1 MSENIDNEEIINDD
15 NVSQGLNK
23 FLNVY
28 NADHIAV
35 GDALVDKLKEGYINP
50 IQFHLAMK
58 RMEKLV
64 EVVSKNNDAKDII
77 VSEVRKNLSGNAKSI
92 KMYGAT
98 LSVAAT
104 YTWYD
109 FSNCNDI
116 YLNELYDIQEK
127 VKQLIKDREE
137 ELKLL
142 IPNNNDLRVPTAT
155 KVIDRMP
162 SLEWTEL
169 GQDCVVS
176 APIKMQKEGVKVSFD
191 KNK

>member
-1 MSENIDNEEIINDD
+1 MSENIDNEEIIDDD
-15 NVSQGLNK
+15 NVSQGLTK

-35 GDALVDKLKEGYINP
+35 ADALVDKLREGYINP

-64 EVVSKNNDAKDII
+64 EVVSKNDDAKDII
-77 VSEVRKNLSGNAKSI
+77 ISEVRKNLSGNVKTV
-92 KMYGAT
+92 KMFGAS

-104 YTWYD
+104 YTYYD
-109 FSNCNDI
+109 FRECNDI

-127 VKQLIKDREE
+127 VKQLIKDRED

-142 IPNNNDLRVPTAT
+142 IPNNNDLRIPTAT

-176 APIKMQKEGVKVSFD
+176 APIKKQKEGVKVSFD